1 VAPQPSTIN
10 PQPAS
15 ASSAVPRKWPRRLRS
30 VVLWSGGLVVLFA
43 ASCFVFRAPILR
55 AVAAAWIVNDP
66 LEKADAIV
74 VLGGGLETRPF
85 AAARLYRDGYAP
97 RILIARPKASPTDEL
112 GLTTREKEVTRQV
125 LLKEGVPDN
134 ALTDIGNDVQS
145 TYEESLAVRDW
156 LKTNHATRLI
166 VPTDVFHTR
175 RVRWLF
181 RKQLKGTG
189 VALTVEA
196 IPVREYTVADWWR
209 HEQGL
214 VAFQNEVLKSVYYH
228 LKY

>member
-1 VAPQPSTIN
+1 
-10 PQPAS
+10 
-15 ASSAVPRKWPRRLRS
+15 
-30 VVLWSGGLVVLFA
+30 
-43 ASCFVFRAPILR
+43 LR

-97 RILIARPKASPTDEL
+97 RILVARPKASPTDEL
-112 GLTTREKEVTRQV
+112 GLTTREMEVTRQV
-125 LLKEGVPDN
+125 LLRAGVPDG

-156 LKTNHATRLI
+156 LKTNRATRLI
-166 VPTDVFHTR
+166 IRTDVFHTR

>member
-1 VAPQPSTIN
+1 MATPLEIAGAYTTFSNGGTYVE
-10 PQPAS
+10 
-15 ASSAVPRKWPRRLRS
+15 PR
-30 VVLWSGGLVVLFA
+30 F
-43 ASCFVFRAPILR
+43 IL
-55 AVAAAWIVNDP
+55 AVNDAFGH
-66 LEKADAIV
+66 L
-74 VLGGGLETRPF
+74 LWR
-85 AAARLYRDGYAP
+85 
-97 RILIARPKASPTDEL
+97 SP
-112 GLTTREKEVTRQV
+112 EVTRQV
-125 LLKEGVPDN
+125 LLRAGVPDG

-156 LKTNHATRLI
+156 LKTNRATRLI
-166 VPTDVFHTR
+166 IRTDVFHTR